1 MAKAEEFYD
10 VFVLASDVYDL
21 LGEVLAD
28 LGQDVE
34 FFSGELKEELQPSY
48 FCILVDFVLL
58 LVANFLKHLII
69 DLLQLLQHLVEGRP
83 LLGIISKHII
93 GEVLPVGMELTV
105 ILHPPLSDF
114 IQMPFILEILEGL
127 NIFIVTLTF
136 WKRTF
141 CMSIS

>member
-1 MAKAEEFYD
+1 MLL
-10 VFVLASDVYDL
+10 FVT
-21 LGEVLAD
+21 
-28 LGQDVE
+28 
-34 FFSGELKEELQPSY
+34 
-48 FCILVDFVLL
+48 
-58 LVANFLKHLII
+58 NFLKHFII
-69 DLLQLLQHLVEGRP
+69 HLLQFLQHLVEGRP

-93 GEVLPVGMELTV
+93 SKILPVGMELTV

-127 NIFIVTLTF
+127 NISMLTFTF